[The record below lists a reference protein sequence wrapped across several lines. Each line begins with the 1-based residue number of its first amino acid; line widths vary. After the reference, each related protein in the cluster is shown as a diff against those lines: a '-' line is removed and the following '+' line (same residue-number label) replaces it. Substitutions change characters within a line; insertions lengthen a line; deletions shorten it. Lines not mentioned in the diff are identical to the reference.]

1 MTTQNHIKT
10 RLTIELVPQT
20 CWFSNV
26 RSEVGAADWDTLR
39 KAVAAEAGNRCEV
52 CGGRGPRWPVEC
64 HEIWQYDDAAHRQT
78 LLGLTALCPACHEV
92 KHIGFANV
100 RGRGH
105 LAAKHLAAV
114 NGWTAAQADRYIA
127 EQFAV
132 WQERSRFDWTLD
144 LSWLAQR
151 GIAVAKASKQRSKGE
166 TP

>member
-1 MTTQNHIKT
+1 MKAHQETLTRKP

-26 RSEVGAADWDTLR
+26 RSEVSAADWDRLR
-39 KAVAAEAGNRCEV
+39 KTTAEAAGNKCEV
-52 CGGRGPRWPVEC
+52 CGGRGPKWPVEC
-64 HEIWQYDDAAHRQT
+64 HEIWDYDDAAHRQT

-105 LAAKHLAAV
+105 AAAKYLAAV
-114 NGWTAAQADRYIA
+114 NGWTQAQADRYIA

-132 WQERSRFDWTLD
+132 WEKRSRFEWALE
-144 LSWLAQR
+144 LSWLQQC
-151 GIAVAKASKQRSKGE
+151 GIASEEPRRSSR
-166 TP
+166 